1 MKTTILGSL
10 LSGLALVAPVH
21 AQQVAGDIFVR
32 SGPVAGHVRIGDS
45 YSTYRA
51 VPVVEYRRAPVRR
64 VAVYERRAPR
74 VIVVER
80 ARHHHHF
87 HHWQRDG
94 FRRVTLYYVDG
105 RYYDRYLYGRP
116 GIRAIVVYERD
127 GRYYRD
133 HDHRR
138 DRHDRHDRDHYR
150 DRSHDD
156 PRR

>member
-1 MKTTILGSL
+1 MKPTIFGSL
-10 LSGLALVAPVH
+10 LSGLVLVAPLH
-21 AQQVAGDIFVR
+21 AQQVAGDIFIR

-64 VAVYERRAPR
+64 VVVYERRAPR

-80 ARHHHHF
+80 VRHQHF
-87 HHWQRDG
+87 RHWKRDG

-105 RYYDRYLYGRP
+105 RYYDRHLRGRP
-116 GIRAIVVYERD
+116 GVRQIVVYERN
-127 GRYYRD
+127 GHYYLR

-138 DRHDRHDRDHYR
+138 DRSHDRHG
-150 DRSHDD
+150 DD
-156 PRR
+156 WDD